1 MNSKTNVNEDSTHR
15 DFDPDTAPDLSK
27 DGWPEKFAALQVA
40 ITQGIESGQTGELDM
55 ESVKQKARQLAGTK
69 IPDTPD
75 T

>member
-40 ITQGIESGQTGELDM
+40 ITKGVESGQTGELNM
-55 ESVKQKARQLAGTK
+55 ESVKQKARQLVGVK
-69 IPDTPD
+69 NS
-75 T
+75 

>member
-1 MNSKTNVNEDSTHR
+1 MNSKTNVNEDSTDR

-27 DGWPEKFAALQVA
+27 DGWPEKFASLQVA
-40 ITQGIESGQTGELDM
+40 ITKGVESGQTGELDM